1 MPEPAVPSNEMA
13 HCSDYRRIFEPAFVA
28 GSTSHVV
35 KRPFMGQTMLAVNP
49 PGA

>member
-1 MPEPAVPSNEMA
+1 MPERAVPSNEMA
-13 HCSDYRRIFEPAFVA
+13 YCSDYRRILEPAFAA

-35 KRPFMGQTMLAVNP
+35 KPFMGQTMLAVNP

>member
-1 MPEPAVPSNEMA
+1 MPGPAVPSNEMA
-13 HCSDYRRIFEPAFVA
+13 YRSDIRRILEPAFVA
-28 GSTSHVV
+28 GSTSHVA

>member
-1 MPEPAVPSNEMA
+1 MA
-13 HCSDYRRIFEPAFVA
+13 SASDYRRIIEPAFVA
-28 GSTSHVV
+28 GVTSHVA

>member
-1 MPEPAVPSNEMA
+1 MT
-13 HCSDYRRIFEPAFVA
+13 HGSDYRRILEPAFVA